1 MCAKR
6 REKTWRRG
14 VDLPDMY
21 FAETDAKAVGE

>member
-1 MCAKR
+1 MCVER

-21 FAETDAKAVGE
+21 YREKDMEVPQ